1 VDVLEVKRTLHGE
14 ERTYA
19 CRAAECS
26 PERAVL
32 LYTLARDG
40 RAGGLTLPAG
50 TLTVAYYWAA
60 RPYNVYHWIGPDR
73 GTLAYYFNLSGPV
86 RIAGDR
92 LEWEDLEVDIL
103 VLPDGRH
110 EVLDEDRVPA
120 AAAARLPEIAAARD
134 AVLRDYP
141 DVTRGVEAA
150 SRALL
155 ARDPTLLAGPPAGA

>member
-1 VDVLEVKRTLHGE
+1 MDVLEVKRTLHGE

-19 CRAAECS
+19 CRAAECT

-40 RAGGLTLPAG
+40 RVGGLTLPAG

-60 RPYNVYHWIGPDR
+60 RPYNVYHWVGPDR
-73 GTLAYYFNLSGPV
+73 ATLAYYFNLSGPA
-86 RIAGDR
+86 RIIGDR
-92 LEWEDLEVDIL
+92 LEWEDLEVDVL
-103 VLPDGRH
+103 VLPDGRL

-120 AAAARLPEIAAARD
+120 SAAARLPEIAAARD
-134 AVLRDYP
+134 RVLREYP
-141 DVTRGVEAA
+141 DVTRSVEAA

-155 ARDPTLLAGPPAGA
+155 ARDPTLFAGPPAGA